1 MSAEGALGDS
11 HPWVVNNPIIEW
23 CGSGSRDIIEM
34 KEGKVNHR
42 RFFNWE
48 EGRGYNIMLGPEEGP
63 RRLIR

>member
-1 MSAEGALGDS
+1 V
-11 HPWVVNNPIIEW
+11 HNPIIEG

-34 KEGKVNHR
+34 KDGKVNHR